1 MPPEQDIFVDR
12 KLPALAPSEDCES
25 VMVHSLKWKTQPS
38 GTRIRWLTTGEHRRR
53 LSILHQDHPA

>member
-12 KLPALAPSEDCES
+12 KFPALAPSEDCES

-38 GTRIRWLTTGEHRRR
+38 GTRIRWLTIGEQHQW
-53 LSILHQDHPA
+53 IANLHQDHPA